1 MLWLV
6 WLEGREFHVECKL
19 CINSGVP
26 LCRKCLQLFVFL
38 LICRAGIMP
47 LQRLAITSLE
57 AFDVC
62 HVDVEEI
69 FRILVRSLATG
80 GRGESSVAAGLVP
93 HGGERLLIN
102 PTGGC
107 GLKTMPKGLRECI
120 REVGLQPMGGPFDS
134 GPFGSGPF
142 GSAQGPRTDIN
153 PVPERSRGP

>member
-1 MLWLV
+1 MA
-6 WLEGREFHVECKL
+6 
-19 CINSGVP
+19 S
-26 LCRKCLQLFVFL
+26 
-38 LICRAGIMP
+38 
-47 LQRLAITSLE
+47 LA
-57 AFDVC
+57 AFDVYQA
-62 HVDVEEI
+62 DVEEI

-80 GRGESSVAAGLVP
+80 GRGESPVAAGLVL

-142 GSAQGPRTDIN
+142 GSGPFGSGPFGSAQGPRTDIN